1 MMMAFVS
8 RQIRRTLMGLVRAY
22 QALFSPLFAPSC
34 RFVPTCS
41 DYALEALQRKP
52 LFEALWLIAGRLGRC
67 HPFCRGGFDPV
78 PPDRPGNEAQAAPS
92 APPRPARAVRPLFE
106 E

>member
-1 MMMAFVS
+1 MIAFLNRWISRLLMAL
-8 RQIRRTLMGLVRAY
+8 IRGY
-22 QALFSPLFAPSC
+22 QASVSAMFAPAC

-52 LFEALWLIAGRLGRC
+52 LPEALWLIVRRLARC

-78 PPDRPGNEAQAAPS
+78 PPDRPPRDVRGGAA
-92 APPRPARAVRPLFE
+92 LND
-106 E
+106 